1 MHGISGS
8 PDDTRRHGLN
18 LRSTNPLFVSAFVA
32 TLFLGSGGGD
42 ALARTRTTSTPAEP
56 ERREQIE
63 ALHAHRMLFDRN
75 GEPMVTV
82 GLAEHF
88 TRVELRNDGPVT
100 VLPEGEDAFRVV
112 LPAGTPL
119 VVEVEQTRQ
128 ARRRHWLVAARF
140 TGSGFE
146 GATTTRARLEAA
158 GLDTA
163 IFESGALMG
172 VGGRLFDT
180 RSITLA
186 VAPGSSPAMSQAGRA
201 RVRSAGFTPGEP
213 FVEVL
218 ERGGGVLRA
227 LAHDTYEIRARDLL
241 WLRPEPGALT
251 EVRVQGEAAKRFAG
265 ELYVTVGTDG
275 RMVLANL
282 ASAEIVLESVVPSE
296 TFPNAPAEALKAQ
309 AVVAR
314 GQFIAKLGLKHR
326 DDPFMLCNRWHCQA
340 HGGQGRATPGTSAAV
355 RATRGEVLASARGGL
370 VDTVYHSA
378 CGGQTEGWDQSWG
391 GEPRAGL
398 GGIEDRPSLGEGP
411 ANARDAGSL
420 LREGSPEAWCAASGR
435 RAGVYRWSTRLP
447 GAMLTRSAARLG
459 ALGPVT
465 EVRVTRRGR
474 TGRVLTLEVIGTRG
488 RQSVDGESA
497 IRRLLGGVK
506 SALFVITRE
515 GGSPQGE
522 PERWVIRGGGY
533 GHGIGLCQ
541 HGAIG
546 MATAG
551 RPYKQILQHYFPGT
565 HVERAW

>member
-1 MHGISGS
+1 MSVLGWAALVVAVFLAAVVVY
-8 PDDTRRHGLN
+8 DLTQTRRAI
-18 LRSTNPLFVSAFVA
+18 LRNFPIIGHFRYWIEKIGPELRQYIVAGNDEERPFSRDQRRWVYASAKKENNYFGFGTDNDLERSSNYLIVKHATFPRPDPVDDPAHMVPCAKVWGEARQRRLAFRPASVVYVSAMSY
-32 TLFLGSGGGD
+32 GSLSPN
-42 ALARTRTTSTPAEP
+42 A
-56 ERREQIE
+56 IE
-63 ALHAHRMLFDRN
+63 ALNRGVKIAHALHN
-75 GEPMVTV
+75 TGEGGISPWH
-82 GLAEHF
+82 GKGGDLIYQ
-88 TRVELRNDGPVT
+88 L
-100 VLPEGEDAFRVV
+100 
-112 LPAGTPL
+112 GTGYFG
-119 VVEVEQTRQ
+119 
-128 ARRRHWLVAARF
+128 AR
-140 TGSGFE
+140 
-146 GATTTRARLEAA
+146 
-158 GLDTA
+158 
-163 IFESGALMG
+163 
-172 VGGRLFDT
+172 
-180 RSITLA
+180 
-186 VAPGSSPAMSQAGRA
+186 
-201 RVRSAGFTPGEP
+201 TP
-213 FVEVL
+213 
-218 ERGGGVLRA
+218 
-227 LAHDTYEIRARDLL
+227 
-241 WLRPEPGALT
+241 
-251 EVRVQGEAAKRFAG
+251 
-265 ELYVTVGTDG
+265 DG
-275 RMVLANL
+275 RFDL
-282 ASAEIVLESVVPSE
+282 
-296 TFPNAPAEALKAQ
+296 EALKAQ

-398 GGIEDRPSLGEGP
+398 GGVDDRPSLGEGP

-515 GGSPQGE
+515 GGSPQVE